1 MRGRNCHAVPPRWRF
16 RADVLLARIA
26 HMRRTCEF
34 VPWNCAWSEGRGDI
48 NIRFPTADGVPL
60 RIVTPPVSEPDRVAR
75 QHRNRVVPRAVV
87 PQTAVC
93 GITDHLAEVNAI
105 SVRTGWEVGGDGT
118 LVHIGQVEINSG
130 TTTGQLVVLQ
140 AQVLQVGHPG
150 PLEGQGP
157 RKLGAA
163 CPRSFN
169 PQQAMPPSVRTPQ
182 VKRSP
187 ALTEMNLPST
197 GSAWP

>member
-93 GITDHLAEVNAI
+93 GTQPALAEAARPRLVRPLPAVYPRDASRSTGGAGQAGR
-105 SVRTGWEVGGDGT
+105 SVR
-118 LVHIGQVEINSG
+118 I
-130 TTTGQLVVLQ
+130 
-140 AQVLQVGHPG
+140 
-150 PLEGQGP
+150 
-157 RKLGAA
+157 
-163 CPRSFN
+163 
-169 PQQAMPPSVRTPQ
+169 
-182 VKRSP
+182 
-187 ALTEMNLPST
+187 
-197 GSAWP
+197 